1 MNTIDLSPLYRNSI
15 GFDRFGAL
23 LDSALHSGPT
33 NTNYPPYDI
42 EAIDEDHYKITLA
55 VAGFDQQDLDIQI
68 ENGLL
73 KVNGKKSKVAS
84 DSKYLYQGISN
95 RAFERKF
102 NIADYVNVTNAE
114 LCNGLLHISLVR
126 EIPEAMKP
134 KNIAINASSNAL
146 EHNADKGGVENK
158 IQTKEQSEGSK

>member
-23 LDSALHSGPT
+23 LNSALHSGPT

-42 EAIDEDHYKITLA
+42 EVIDDDRYTITLA
-55 VAGFDQQDLDIQI
+55 VAGFDLQDLDIQI

-73 KVNGKKSKVAS
+73 KVNGKKSKVTS
-84 DSKYLYQGISN
+84 DRRYLYQGISN

-102 NIADYVNVTNAE
+102 NIADYVHVTNAE
-114 LCNGLLHISLVR
+114 LCNGLLDISLVR
-126 EIPEAMKP
+126 EIPEEMKAKKIVINSSP
-134 KNIAINASSNAL
+134 STLQSNIDREVI
-146 EHNADKGGVENK
+146 
-158 IQTKEQSEGSK
+158 EGNIEIKTEYKL